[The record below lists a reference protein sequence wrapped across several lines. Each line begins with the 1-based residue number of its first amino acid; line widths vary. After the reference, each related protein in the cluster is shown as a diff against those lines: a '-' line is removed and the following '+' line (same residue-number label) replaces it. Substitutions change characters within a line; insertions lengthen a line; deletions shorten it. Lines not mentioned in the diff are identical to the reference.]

1 MKVFYQ
7 NIHQLGRCRWSS
19 LGRPGLT
26 AWPDQHGWRWHL
38 EGIDAELSPPLTQS
52 ARCPS
57 SIHGTFDLFILIF
70 FFRIY
75 RVQKIH
81 IHWNRGDTC
90 ILAEKFIVYILY
102 KSCKMCAWKQ
112 RQCIYSWSQSLTRYW
127 THCHTAI
134 IMIEMTRMNKLSPP
148 TPPPS
153 FRKKSQ
159 HLTRRDIYYIP
170 FYWLWER

>member
-1 MKVFYQ
+1 MARSAWMAVAFRR
-7 NIHQLGRCRWSS
+7 HRCRIVSPTDPVCS
-19 LGRPGLT
+19 MSQ
-26 AWPDQHGWRWHL
+26 QHSRNFRSVH
-38 EGIDAELSPPLTQS
+38 IN
-52 ARCPS
+52 
-57 SIHGTFDLFILIF
+57 I

-75 RVQKIH
+75 WVQKIH

-148 TPPPS
+148 IPPPP
-153 FRKKSQ
+153 
-159 HLTRRDIYYIP
+159 LLP
-170 FYWLWER
+170 